1 MKKTISSLALT
12 QTVKCKA
19 FNAANSSKHQQQL
32 AKFEENDL
40 NSEMIKNPEKP
51 LIGFIGNKESI
62 SKSIA
67 TFDRWQHFVFHC
79 KDKEFHIEKLL
90 CTSETIRLHIKRA
103 FLQTRKWINS
113 AIIGSNAP
121 FSLNYGYKFEEG
133 KRLIVPQTVYQQK
146 NPVRLSSAIHLF
158 EMCKS

>member
-40 NSEMIKNPEKP
+40 NSEKIKSTEKL

-67 TFDRWQHFVFHC
+67 TFDR
-79 KDKEFHIEKLL
+79 
-90 CTSETIRLHIKRA
+90 
-103 FLQTRKWINS
+103 
-113 AIIGSNAP
+113 
-121 FSLNYGYKFEEG
+121 
-133 KRLIVPQTVYQQK
+133 
-146 NPVRLSSAIHLF
+146 
-158 EMCKS
+158 